1 MKLIYWFKDS
11 MGNIITVAEYEK
23 CLNLKNYI
31 ENAKNKKL
39 SKEVI
44 FKFLGQSVGAL
55 KALQDEFKVNHRDL
69 KPENLLITTT
79 EDLILCDFGLAKRAA
94 STTIGQTDKVGTE
107 NYMAPEVILRTKE
120 LKITD
125 SNIKRIM
132 EELFGQQVD
141 DLKKAFA
148 DMDIDNNGYVTEN
161 ELKELLSRRGKYVND
176 PVISEIMK
184 ICDVNGDGVISFAE
198 FVKAATH

>member
-1 MKLIYWFKDS
+1 
-11 MGNIITVAEYEK
+11 
-23 CLNLKNYI
+23 
-31 ENAKNKKL
+31 
-39 SKEVI
+39 
-44 FKFLGQSVGAL
+44 
-55 KALQDEFKVNHRDL
+55 
-69 KPENLLITTT
+69 
-79 EDLILCDFGLAKRAA
+79 
-94 STTIGQTDKVGTE
+94 
-107 NYMAPEVILRTKE
+107 MAPEVILRTKE

-184 ICDVNGDGVISFAE
+184 ICDVNGDGVISYAE